1 MKTFKR
7 ILTCTVPLFISTFCL
22 PISAHAIES
31 NEVVVT
37 TEAQAPR
44 GVETT
49 TTVVTKQSNTTEV
62 NFELKSKL
70 EDIHKQLSQ
79 FAKSEIDCNI
89 DFKEGLVVFASLD
102 QAVLDEVNTYCVNNG
117 IDGALVQLVLIEP
130 EKDTTVVTT
139 IGTQTETTITTT
151 TTNETTLPQTGY
163 SNSYRWLVG
172 LSSLMTVTGAGI
184 LIRTRKKEK

>member
-37 TEAQAPR
+37 TEAQAPS
-44 GVETT
+44 GVETA
-49 TTVVTKQSNTTEV
+49 VPKQSNTTEV